1 MDRLRQTVLHFLYY
15 ADPLNFFQRSDRELR
30 LAVESSASVFCS
42 GKLERNAPHI
52 SNDSVAAVTQN
63 RLALPTIDIFPRLSV
78 ENWKMC
84 IQRCWIYFHNHD
96 KCKLLSP
103 FENRF
108 NRFTLPNVFLIL
120 YKRWHLT
127 ILSDWIDASFVWL
140 LTVYMLQCYNR
151 QKKPFESVGVFDSW
165 NCITDVLGHFELHN
179 IDRYDFCSILHRIH
193 TQIACSHEYF
203 SPLLV
208 SEENLNSSESCYC
221 VIPERVPYISRLV
234 WQSVY
239 QLMFTLYA
247 FCQNK
252 IKIIVISCFSSSS
265 MHASHWKIFWKICS
279 VIDCLSSLASNHST
293 IAKKSRR
300 NGIPIRPIEWCLCK
314 NIVRENLR
322 QEENRCQ
329 RDWEVKPHLYLV
341 YDFSANSNVFII
353 QDGARVQQC

>member
-1 MDRLRQTVLHFLYY
+1 MLHLFDCWLFICYN
-15 ADPLNFFQRSDRELR
+15 ATTGRKNRSR
-30 LAVESSASVFCS
+30 ASVCS
-42 GKLERNAPHI
+42 TAETALPMFWVI
-52 SNDSVAAVTQN
+52 SN
-63 RLALPTIDIFPRLSV
+63 
-78 ENWKMC
+78 C
-84 IQRCWIYFHNHD
+84 
-96 KCKLLSP
+96 
-103 FENRF
+103 
-108 NRFTLPNVFLIL
+108 
-120 YKRWHLT
+120 T
-127 ILSDWIDASFVWL
+127 ILIDMIFV
-140 LTVYMLQCYNR
+140 
-151 QKKPFESVGVFDSW
+151 
-165 NCITDVLGHFELHN
+165 
-179 IDRYDFCSILHRIH
+179 RYILHRIH

-329 RDWEVKPHLYLV
+329 RDWEVKPYLYLV